1 MLKKFWSRKRTLGDT
16 HPLPNVLLC
25 RAFRQVVDEPAR
37 IFADLGRWRKLA
49 LFGTL
54 NSTLREHANLF
65 SDLPGLAF
73 QWAEKKETRKERIT
87 LFCEHGWLPRQG
99 YQISALGCNQRHHIF
114 KTCEAANGEVG
125 EFPDLAEKLERL
137 KLTYPK
143 PAKIDGL
150 GEEPFFL
157 FSLQLVTD
165 LNLKRSNTEFA
176 DFHASSKASHLLV
189 SEISALL
196 EKVAPKTKVIF
207 VQHPSDASKEAP
219 ALQGRH
225 EYLSNTKKLRTL
237 DLALSPQCRGVLTIN
252 SNSLNE
258 ALLFGLPVFQLGDF
272 LMPKFPNTLFPYTL
286 EAFLEDP
293 QHCHALARVDF
304 YLSTVLENQWSLERL
319 IDPVALRSLMIR
331 EVERFQAT
339 N

>member
-1 MLKKFWSRKRTLGDT
+1 M
-16 HPLPNVLLC
+16 
-25 RAFRQVVDEPAR
+25 
-37 IFADLGRWRKLA
+37 
-49 LFGTL
+49 FGTL
-54 NSTLREHANLF
+54 NSTLREHTNQF
-65 SDLPGLAF
+65 SDLPSVAF
-73 QWAEKKETRKERIT
+73 QWAEKKALREERVT

-99 YQISALGCNQRHHIF
+99 YQISSRGCNQRHHIF
-114 KTCEAANGEVG
+114 QLCETAN
-125 EFPDLAEKLERL
+125 PDAFGPSDLSEKLERL
-137 KLTYPK
+137 KLSYPK
-143 PAKIDGL
+143 PAKVADFGDE
-150 GEEPFFL
+150 GFFL

-196 EKVAPKTKVIF
+196 EQVAPKTKVVF
-207 VQHPSDASKEAP
+207 VQHPSDASKETP

-225 EYLSNTKKLRTL
+225 EYLPNTKKLRTL

-272 LMPKFPNTLFPYTL
+272 LMPKFPNMLFPYTL

-319 IDPVALRSLMIR
+319 SDPLALRSLITR
-331 EVERFQAT
+331 EVDRFRAT